1 MAIGLT
7 TSELNDLAGK
17 VFEILDDGIMVTD
30 VNQTIVYVNATFTR
44 LTGYTLEE
52 VAGKTP
58 RLLSSGRHTAAFYR
72 EMWTKINETGTWQ
85 GEIWNRKKN
94 GEVYVEELSITRVL
108 DDEGRVSHYVGIFKD
123 ITVRK
128 HLEAKINHQALHDV
142 LTGLPNRYLLKE
154 RLDEA
159 IALARKTGTGVGVF
173 YLDLDRFK
181 RVNDS
186 LGHHVGDKL
195 LKQAAERIKQCLSE
209 RDTIAR
215 LGGDEL
221 AVLVPGV
228 ERREACAAKAGRIL
242 GAFEKLF
249 YIEGHELFVTC
260 SIGISLFPDD
270 AGDGD
275 ELVRLADQA
284 LYEAKNAGRNN
295 FRFYARNSSADNFF
309 SVEKALREALATNP
323 FKVYFQPVYQS
334 DSLKLVGAE
343 ALIRWHHPE
352 KGIIPPAAFIPVAEE
367 SGLILR
373 IDRWVLREAC
383 MQLARWHAR
392 GYRHLRVGVN
402 LSMLQFQQED
412 LVDLIRSALGESGIP
427 PSSLILE
434 ITEQTLMQDPESSI
448 RTMHNIRQL
457 GVNISLDDFGIGYS
471 SFNYLKQL
479 PVQKLKIDRSFTRDI
494 AVTEKDFLIVKALI
508 HMADSLKI
516 DVVAE
521 GVETKEQ
528 LDLLMAEK
536 CTFLQGFYFSKPI
549 PSEEF
554 EQKYLG

>member
-242 GAFEKLF
+242 GAFEKPF